1 MKKNARIAIC
11 VAAGIILTLLF
22 LPLFVNG
29 TSGVVR
35 GVKLQ
40 DQDVSGWQAEGL
52 QRYLAEQNNKYEDA
66 ALNLTYQ
73 TYTWSIPM
81 RDLKLA
87 INAET
92 TAAAVSSYGRT
103 GSWFRQWWEQWQSYL
118 NPIQMNCTVAYDTAY
133 LNEILKAKVD
143 ELAAPPHN
151 AAVSLNEA
159 GDIVIETEKPRLILD
174 YAQVAKAAEEKINA
188 QDFSPLMLQ
197 PSQVDLPTLCKE
209 QLASINTVLGEYT
222 TYYGGDENRS
232 ANIYKGSAAISGALL
247 APGETFSFN
256 DTTGLR
262 TYEAGYLSAPVF
274 INGELVPDAGGGIC
288 QVSTTMFN
296 AVLLA
301 GLDVVQRT
309 PHFAP
314 VGYTEIGRDATV
326 ADNSIDFIWVNSAK
340 SPVYVM
346 ATAGGGAINVKI
358 LGNSDD
364 RPAGVAITT
373 EPAKVLP
380 HEKKEIVVND
390 QKEDVVEEK
399 GHDGYSVVV
408 HRRVSWSDG
417 RALTDTFYSVYD
429 PVTTITKLSPQEAQK
444 RAALLAKAK
453 TEHKQGKD
461 REASEAK
468 NKIQT

>member
-1 MKKNARIAIC
+1 MKKNAMIATC

-40 DQDVSGWQAEGL
+40 DQDVSGWQREGL
-52 QRYLAEQNNKYEDA
+52 QRYLAERNNKYENA
-66 ALNLTYQ
+66 VLNLTYQ
-73 TYTWSIPM
+73 TYTWEIPM

-87 INAET
+87 INAEA
-92 TAAAVSSYGRT
+92 TAAAVSDYGRT
-103 GSWFRQWWEQWQSYL
+103 GSWFRQWREQWQSYL
-118 NPIQMNCTVAYDTAY
+118 NPVQMNYTVGYDKACVD
-133 LNEILKAKVD
+133 EILRAKVD
-143 ELAAPPHN
+143 ELGASPRN
-151 AAVSLNEA
+151 AAVSFNED

-174 YAQVAKAAEEKINA
+174 YVQVAKAAEEKINA

-197 PSQVDLPTLCKE
+197 PSQVDLPTLRKE

-232 ANIYKGSAAISGALL
+232 ANIYKGSAAISGTLL

-380 HEKKEIVVND
+380 HEKKEMVVND

-453 TEHKQGKD
+453 TEYKQGKD

>member
-1 MKKNARIAIC
+1 MKKNAMIAIC

-22 LPLFVNG
+22 LPLFING

-40 DQDVSGWQAEGL
+40 NQDVSGWQREGL
-52 QRYLAEQNNKYEDA
+52 QRYLAERNNKYENA
-66 ALNLTYQ
+66 VLHLTYQ
-73 TYTWSIPM
+73 TYTWAIPM

-92 TAAAVSSYGRT
+92 TAAAVSGYGRT
-103 GSWFRQWWEQWQSYL
+103 GSWFRQWREQWQSYL
-118 NPIQMNCTVAYDTAY
+118 NPVQMNYTVGYDKAC
-133 LNEILKAKVD
+133 LDEILRAKVD
-143 ELAAPPHN
+143 ELGASPRN
-151 AAVSLNEA
+151 AAVSFNED
-159 GDIVIETEKPRLILD
+159 GNIVIETEKPQLVLD
-174 YAQVAKAAEEKINA
+174 YVQVVKAAEKKINA

-197 PSQVDLPTLCKE
+197 PSQVDLPTLRKE

-232 ANIYKGSAAISGALL
+232 ANIHKGSDAISGTLL

-380 HEKKEIVVND
+380 HEKKEMVVND
-390 QKEDVVEEK
+390 QKENVVEEK

-417 RALTDTFYSVYD
+417 RALTDAFYSVYD
-429 PVTTITKLSPQEAQK
+429 PVTTVTKLSPQEAQK
-444 RAALLAKAK
+444 RAALLAKVK
-453 TEHKQGKD
+453 TEHKPRKD

>member
-118 NPIQMNCTVAYDTAY
+118 NPIQMNCTVAYDTAH

-301 GLDVVQRT
+301 GLDVV
-309 PHFAP
+309 
-314 VGYTEIGRDATV
+314 
-326 ADNSIDFIWVNSAK
+326 
-340 SPVYVM
+340 
-346 ATAGGGAINVKI
+346 
-358 LGNSDD
+358 
-364 RPAGVAITT
+364 
-373 EPAKVLP
+373 
-380 HEKKEIVVND
+380 
-390 QKEDVVEEK
+390 
-399 GHDGYSVVV
+399 
-408 HRRVSWSDG
+408 
-417 RALTDTFYSVYD
+417 
-429 PVTTITKLSPQEAQK
+429 
-444 RAALLAKAK
+444 
-453 TEHKQGKD
+453 
-461 REASEAK
+461 
-468 NKIQT
+468 

>member
-1 MKKNARIAIC
+1 MKKNTMI
-11 VAAGIILTLLF
+11 VAGVVAGIMLVLMF
-22 LPLFVNG
+22 FPLFVNG

-40 DQDVSGWQAEGL
+40 DRDVSGWQAEGL
-52 QRYLAEQNNKYEDA
+52 QRYLAEQNNKYENA

-87 INAET
+87 INAEK

-118 NPIQMNCTVAYDTAY
+118 KPVQMNCTVAYDVAH
-133 LNEILKAKVD
+133 LNEILRAKVD
-143 ELAAPPHN
+143 ELAAPPRN
-151 AAVSLNEA
+151 ASVSFNEA
-159 GDIVIETEKPRLILD
+159 GDVVIETEKPRLILD
-174 YAQVAKAAEEKINA
+174 YVQVAKAAEKKINA
-188 QDFSPLMLQ
+188 QDFSPLILQ
-197 PSQVDLPTLCKE
+197 PSQVDLPTLRKA
-209 QLASINTVLGEYT
+209 QLASINAILGEYT

-288 QVSTTMFN
+288 QDSTTMFN

-364 RPAGVAITT
+364 RPSGVAITT

-390 QKEDVVEEK
+390 QKEDVIEEE

-444 RAALLAKAK
+444 RVASLAKA
-453 TEHKQGKD
+453 TMEHKPGKG

-468 NKIQT
+468 NRIQT

>member
-1 MKKNARIAIC
+1 MKKNAMIATC

-40 DQDVSGWQAEGL
+40 DQDVSGWQKEGL
-52 QRYLAEQNNKYEDA
+52 QRYLAERNNKYENA
-66 ALNLTYQ
+66 VLNLTYQ
-73 TYTWSIPM
+73 TYTWAIPM

-92 TAAAVSSYGRT
+92 TAAAVSGYGRT
-103 GSWFRQWWEQWQSYL
+103 GSWFRQWREQWQSYL
-118 NPIQMNCTVAYDTAY
+118 NPVQMNYTVGYDKAC
-133 LNEILKAKVD
+133 LDEILRAKVD
-143 ELAAPPHN
+143 ELAAPPRN
-151 AAVSLNEA
+151 ASVSFSAA
-159 GDIVIETEKPRLILD
+159 GDVVIETEKPQLVLD
-174 YAQVAKAAEEKINA
+174 YVQVVKAVEEKINA

-197 PSQVDLPTLCKE
+197 PSQVDLPTLRKE
-209 QLASINTVLGEYT
+209 QLAAINTILGEYT

-232 ANIYKGSAAISGALL
+232 ANIYKGSAAISGALI

-364 RPAGVAITT
+364 RPAGISITT

-390 QKEDVVEEK
+390 QKENVVEEK

-429 PVTTITKLSPQEAQK
+429 PVTTITKLSPEEAQK
-444 RAALLAKAK
+444 RAAVRAKAK
-453 TEHKQGKD
+453 AQHEKEKD
-461 REASEAK
+461 HDASRAK